1 MLSYLGNE
9 FDDSNYVGVNS
20 GKKGAG
26 VSRCSFKQPTHRSPG
41 SRSNIDDTIEEVIRI
56 STPSKIFQDNCA
68 ISDSEILSAKKPL
81 QFQLDSSVLDKDTEV
96 ST

>member
-9 FDDSNYVGVNS
+9 FDDSNNAGLNTS
-20 GKKGAG
+20 TKGAG

-41 SRSNIDDTIEEVIRI
+41 SRSNIDDTIEEVIRF
-56 STPSKIFQDNCA
+56 STPSKNCQDHCA

-81 QFQLDSSVLDKDTEV
+81 QFQLDSSTLDKDTEV
-96 ST
+96 SI

>member
-9 FDDSNYVGVNS
+9 FDDSSYAEVNT
-20 GKKGAG
+20 GTKGSG

-41 SRSNIDDTIEEVIRI
+41 SRSNIDDTIEEVIRF
-56 STPSKIFQDNCA
+56 STPSKNCQDNCA

>member
-9 FDDSNYVGVNS
+9 FDDSNHAAVNT
-20 GKKGAG
+20 GIKGPG

-41 SRSNIDDTIEEVIRI
+41 SRSNIDDTIEEVIRF
-56 STPSKIFQDNCA
+56 STPSKNCQDHCA

-81 QFQLDSSVLDKDTEV
+81 QFQLDSSTLDKDTEV
-96 ST
+96 SV

>member
-9 FDDSNYVGVNS
+9 FDDSNYAEVNS
-20 GKKGAG
+20 GNKGAG

-41 SRSNIDDTIEEVIRI
+41 SRSNIDDTIEEVIRF
-56 STPSKIFQDNCA
+56 STPSKNCQDNCA
-68 ISDSEILSAKKPL
+68 ISDSKILSAKKPL

-96 ST
+96 SI